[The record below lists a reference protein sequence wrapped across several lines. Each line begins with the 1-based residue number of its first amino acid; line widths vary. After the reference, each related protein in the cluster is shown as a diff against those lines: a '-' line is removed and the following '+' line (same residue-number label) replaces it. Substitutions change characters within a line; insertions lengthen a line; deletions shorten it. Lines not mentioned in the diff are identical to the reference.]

1 MENMNKHK
9 LNVLYID
16 RSIVNIEPVKKEL
29 EYEDKKITV
38 FYIKHGVQAPTV
50 ISANPIID
58 LIFEDS
64 HDTGIG
70 QFSIDSL
77 IAAGELTGEHYKID
91 IDSIKH
97 INAKRKISEKK
108 VEFLDGLVERIK
120 RLCKEDEDIITIYS
134 SKSISTH
141 YTSSTDHRI

>member
-1 MENMNKHK
+1 MENLNKHK

-16 RSIVNIEPVKKEL
+16 RNIINIEPIRKEI
-29 EYEDKKITV
+29 EYEDKRITI
-38 FYIKHGVQAPTV
+38 FYIKHGVQVPSV
-50 ISANPIID
+50 INVNPRID

-77 IAAGELTGEHYKID
+77 IAVGELTGEHYKID

-97 INAKRKISEKK
+97 INTPRKISEEKT
-108 VEFLDGLVERIK
+108 EFLEGLVERIK
-120 RLCKEDEDIITIYS
+120 KLCKEDEDIMTTS
-134 SKSISTH
+134 SPKSTSTH
-141 YTSSTDHRI
+141 YTSSMDRRT